1 VDRRALPGPHR
12 PRSALRTRRGGRL
25 SIARFI
31 ERRAQQSPDKVALRF
46 QDRAWSYAEFWQRI
60 EQATRA
66 LAVDKGD
73 RIAWLGYNH
82 PDMLAL
88 LFAAARRGAILVP
101 LNWRL
106 APAEHAALLRDCAP
120 RLLYADAAFEAQ
132 ARALGVTP
140 GEWGDQG
147 EPVLAGAEEDDVL
160 IVYTSGTTGVPKGA
174 VLTQRALLS
183 NGANSVH
190 AHELT
195 QDDHVLTALPLFHVG
210 GLNIQTLPALLTG
223 AQVTLHARFEPGAW
237 LHDVAALRPT
247 LSLLV
252 PATIAAVA
260 AHPQWAHTD
269 LSSLRML
276 NTGSMVVPD
285 SLIEA
290 FHARGI
296 PVGQVYGSTETAP
309 IAIALRREDAMRKVG
324 SAGKPS
330 PHCEVELVDGEIW
343 VRGPNVMRGYWN
355 DAAATAAALT
365 GDGWFKTGDLARV
378 DDEGYYWI
386 MGRSKDVIIS
396 GGENIYPAELE
407 NVLADCPAIAESA
420 VIGMADGKWGEAAC
434 AIVVRK
440 PGAAI
445 DEAAVIALFKD
456 RLARYKHPRRVVFA
470 DSLPKNALGKVQKA
484 ELRKQLAPAK

>member
-1 VDRRALPGPHR
+1 MDR
-12 PRSALRTRRGGRL
+12 
-25 SIARFI
+25 
-31 ERRAQQSPDKVALRF
+31 
-46 QDRAWSYAEFWQRI
+46 
-60 EQATRA
+60 
-66 LAVDKGD
+66 GD

-106 APAEHAALLRDCAP
+106 TPAEHARILRDCSP
-120 RLLYADAAFEAQ
+120 RLLYADAAFESQ
-132 ARALGVTP
+132 ARAPGVAPGTWRDLG
-140 GEWGDQG
+140 EA
-147 EPVLAGAEEDDVL
+147 VLSGTEDDDVL

-174 VLTQRALLS
+174 VLTQRALLA
-183 NGANSVH
+183 NGANAVH

-210 GLNIQTLPALLTG
+210 GLNIQTLPALLAG

-252 PATIAAVA
+252 PPAMAAVI
-260 AHPQWAHTD
+260 AHPDWADTD

-276 NTGSMVVPD
+276 NTGSMVVPH
-285 SLIEA
+285 SLIQS
-290 FHARGI
+290 FHARGV

-309 IAIALRREDAMRKVG
+309 IALSLLRGDAARKIG

-330 PHCEVELVDGEIW
+330 PHCEVKLVDGEIW
-343 VRGPNVMRGYWN
+343 VGGPNVMRGYWN
-355 DAAATAAALT
+355 DPAATAEALT
-365 GDGWFKTGDLARV
+365 AEGWFRSGDLARV

-407 NVLADCPAIAESA
+407 NVLADCPAIAEAA
-420 VIGMADGKWGEAAC
+420 VIGMADRKWGEAAC

-440 PGAAI
+440 PGADI
-445 DEAAVIALFKD
+445 DEAAVLGLFKD

-470 DSLPKNALGKVQKA
+470 DSLPKNALGKVQKG
-484 ELRKQLAPAK
+484 ELRRLLAPAK